1 MKTKIL
7 ILVGLMLIMLLQ
19 PGLKAEDVPGQHKVS
34 LSGHAGALL
43 MGDSGLVAVG
53 LNLDYRFNPQFS
65 LGVDLIEGIDSDG
78 GAHTTLFPAV
88 SYHFKLKS
96 EKTDLFAGVGVNTII
111 NEPGNG
117 NNYDFNTTLFGFGG
131 ARLFFS
137 RHFGAYFRI
146 FVNHRIFGGFS
157 LGFTCNL

>member
-7 ILVGLMLIMLLQ
+7 ILVGLILIPLLH

-43 MGDSGLVAVG
+43 MGDSGLVAIG
-53 LNLDYRFNPQFS
+53 LNLDYRFTPQFS
-65 LGVDLIEGIDSDG
+65 FGVDLIEGIDSDG

-111 NEPGNG
+111 NEPGD
-117 NNYDFNTTLFGFGG
+117 NYNFNTTLFGFGG

-137 RHFGAYFRI
+137 RHFGAYIRL

-157 LGFTCNL
+157 LGLTWNL